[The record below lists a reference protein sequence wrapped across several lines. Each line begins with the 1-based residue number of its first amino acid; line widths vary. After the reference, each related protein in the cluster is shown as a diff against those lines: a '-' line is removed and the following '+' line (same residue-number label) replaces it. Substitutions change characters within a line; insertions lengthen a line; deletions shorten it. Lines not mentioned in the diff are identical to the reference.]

1 MCAQGRGTGTYSG
14 GQGEGVGRVSPQAKV
29 RDEAASAG
37 QWMGR
42 GPETT
47 QDVRGG
53 LCLREKQIFPRLGR
67 GRKPA
72 HVPFPYLYSPP
83 PLPPSTPL
91 REYDVEPGQSR
102 DQAYYEGHYPSGQ
115 QQGAGVSGG
124 RRGAPPSTA
133 PAVPGGGSGSA
144 TAALSSAE
152 LDARNPLRQ
161 AYRRAPGIGGRR
173 PAGQEDEIMRPR

>member
-1 MCAQGRGTGTYSG
+1 MGSGLEETLSG
-14 GQGEGVGRVSPQAKV
+14 GNTYAY
-29 RDEAASAG
+29 
-37 QWMGR
+37 
-42 GPETT
+42 
-47 QDVRGG
+47 
-53 LCLREKQIFPRLGR
+53 
-67 GRKPA
+67 
-72 HVPFPYLYSPP
+72 PFPH
-83 PLPPSTPL
+83 LPPYIPL

-144 TAALSSAE
+144 AAALSSAE

-161 AYRRAPGIGGRR
+161 AHRRAPGLSGRR
-173 PAGQEDEIMRPR
+173 TAGQEDEIMRPR